1 MAAPADITIQ
11 DLNGIWVMDKSNSTD
26 PDAILQLQGISWI
39 VRKAIQFATVT
50 LHVTQYTETDPE
62 TSKPIVKI
70 DINQVTTGGLSG
82 TTEKRVL
89 TWTEHEHRDHIF
101 GTVVGKSRFFRGAKG
116 ADGKVRPNIDVQTD
130 VKDEKVH
137 RFLRGEILADG
148 TEVEGFLVEEPK
160 DVDDLGLGEGEGLW
174 LQSFVRNVDS
184 GWTAEQIWGFEI
196 INGERR
202 YTRRIAVADK
212 NGKYQLGRMVYT
224 FQGRKEQ

>member
-1 MAAPADITIQ
+1 MAAPADVTIQ
-11 DLNGIWVMDKSNSTD
+11 NLSGVFSMDKANSTD

-39 VRKAIQFATVT
+39 VRKAIQYATVT

-62 TSKPIVKI
+62 TSKPVVKI
-70 DINQVTTGGLSG
+70 DISQVTTGGLSG
-82 TTEKRVL
+82 TTEKRVMN
-89 TWTEHEHRDHIF
+89 WTEREHKDHIF
-101 GTVVGKSRFFRGAKG
+101 GTVVGKSRFFRGSKG
-116 ADGKVRPNIDVQTD
+116 ADGKVRPNVDVQTN
-130 VKDEKVH
+130 VQDEKVR

-148 TEVEGFLVEEPK
+148 TEVEGFLVEEPTG
-160 DVDDLGLGEGEGLW
+160 DDLGEGEGLW

-196 INGERR
+196 VNGERR

-212 NGKYQLGRMVYT
+212 NGNYQLGRMVYS